1 VKRPKTDALGEIE
14 ERKLWEKNPQG
25 PVHDQKQRKLKT
37 MSTKKTSG
45 RIGRPIQPAHSAAAV
60 TKWYPTDWEHIGGDD
75 IAALPADAFS
85 QSRFAEAYQAGYR
98 VNVYVGACGQNYAT
112 PGVRTGLLGVARDL
126 QLPIYKVSSTQCAD
140 PRDRLR
146 AMNADRYGSYRQTS
160 SGPVNDLGF
169 NAWMLQQILPTREP
183 KAGAPIE
190 LQPRTIS
197 VVLPH
202 NLSSREFDKRLH
214 AAMENASLNGW
225 LVSPAGTAHCAL
237 LGLTPQDLHRST
249 VYRFGRATRISP
261 ADELYIFRP
270 RGDDADRL
278 LAVIEQILF
287 EHVTGIAPAACQS
300 WASPSQHALRRH
312 NQSAGPQTAVA

>member
-1 VKRPKTDALGEIE
+1 M
-14 ERKLWEKNPQG
+14 
-25 PVHDQKQRKLKT
+25 HDQKQRKLKT

-45 RIGRPIQPAHSAAAV
+45 RIGRRIQPTHSAAAV
-60 TKWYPTDWEHIGGDD
+60 TKWYPTDWEHIGGNG

-85 QSRFAEAYQAGYR
+85 QSRFAEAYQAGYS
-98 VNVYVGACGQNYAT
+98 VNVYVGACGQSYAN

-126 QLPIYKVSSTQCAD
+126 QLPLYKVSSTQCAD

-160 SGPVNDLGF
+160 AGPINDLGF
-169 NAWMLQQILPTREP
+169 NAWMLQQILPTRAP
-183 KAGAPIE
+183 RAGAPIE
-190 LQPRTIS
+190 LQPRAIS

-202 NLSSREFDKRLH
+202 DLSAREFDKRLH

-237 LGLTPQDLHRST
+237 LGLAPKDLQRAT

-261 ADELYIFRP
+261 ADELYLFRP
-270 RGDDADRL
+270 RGEDADRL
-278 LAVIEQILF
+278 LAIIEQILF
-287 EHVTGIAPAACQS
+287 QHVTGIAPVACQS
-300 WASPSQHALRRH
+300 WGSPSQHALRRH
-312 NQSAGPQTAVA
+312 KHSAGPQPVAA